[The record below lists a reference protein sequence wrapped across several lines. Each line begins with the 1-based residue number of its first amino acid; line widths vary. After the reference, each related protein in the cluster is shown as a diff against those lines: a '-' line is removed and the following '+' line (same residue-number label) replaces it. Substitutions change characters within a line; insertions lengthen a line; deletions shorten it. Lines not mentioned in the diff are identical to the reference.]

1 MNSEG
6 DMKILVT
13 GGAGY
18 IGSHVV
24 KALGEDGHDILVYD
38 NLSTGHDWAVLYGNL
53 IEGDLADKTSLDA
66 AMKELKP
73 DAVMHFAASI
83 QVEES
88 VREPLKYYRNN
99 TVNTLNLIETLL
111 ENKTRYFIFSSTASV
126 YGIPEKIPVSE
137 DSPLDP
143 INPYGSSKTAVEGM
157 LRDVARARDFHYVSL
172 RYFNV
177 AGADP
182 QGRIGQAYKE
192 STHLI
197 TRALKT
203 AKGEFDKLLIFGTDY
218 PTPDGTCIRD
228 YIHVD
233 DLARAHILAL
243 GYLQGHSQSRIFN
256 CGYGHGYSV
265 REVVKTAKTVTGIDF
280 PVEEVDR
287 RPGDPPALV
296 ADSSRL
302 KKELGWKPQYD
313 DLTYIIKTAWEWERR
328 VQP

>member
-1 MNSEG
+1 
-6 DMKILVT
+6 MKILVT

-18 IGSHVV
+18 IGSHIV
-24 KALGEDGHDILVYD
+24 KALGQRRDEILVYD
-38 NLSTGHDWAVLYGNL
+38 NLSTGHEWAVLCGRL
-53 IEGDLADKTSLDA
+53 VKGDLSDKIFLDKII
-66 AMKELKP
+66 KEFKP
-73 DAVMHFAASI
+73 DAVMHFAACI

-99 TVNTLNLIETLL
+99 TVNTLNLL
-111 ENKTRYFIFSSTASV
+111 EVMKENSIKNFIFSSTAAV
-126 YGIPEKIPVSE
+126 YGIPEKIPINE
-137 DSPLDP
+137 DVPLNP
-143 INPYGSSKTAVEGM
+143 INPYGSSKAAVERI
-157 LRDVARARDFHYVSL
+157 LNDLSQASDFHYVSL

-182 QGRIGQAYKE
+182 DGRIGQVYKE

-203 AKGEFDKLLIFGTDY
+203 AKGVVDTLKIFGTDY

-233 DLARAHILAL
+233 DLASAHLL
-243 GYLQGHSQSRIFN
+243 TFDYLLDKGRSRVFN

-265 REVVKTAKTVTGIDF
+265 KEVVETVKKITCRNFKT
-280 PVEEVDR
+280 EETER
-287 RPGDPPALV
+287 RPGDPPILV

-302 KKELGWKPQYD
+302 KSELNWRPMHA
-313 DLTYIIKTAWEWERR
+313 DLEYIITTAWEWEKRLD
-328 VQP
+328 